1 MLPASAVASVCP
13 GDPGNPANVRV
24 LEAVFSEAEFAAVF
38 PRADPAYTYTNLLR
52 AVAAFPRVCRAEAE
66 CRATLAAV
74 FAHFQQETAG
84 LFYLE
89 EINKGEYCAS
99 WTPWVVDNFPCT
111 PGWLFQLFFSFF
123 MPFISPGKKYYGR
136 GAKQL
141 SWNYNYGAFSFAV
154 FGDPSVLL
162 RQVRRNIFGSRK
174 YFHLTINICS
184 PSWWPR
190 PGSTWP
196 PPSGSW

>member
-52 AVAAFPRVCRAEAE
+52 AVAALPRVCRAEAE

-111 PGWLFQLFFSFF
+111 PGW
-123 MPFISPGKKYYGR
+123 
-136 GAKQL
+136 
-141 SWNYNYGAFSFAV
+141 
-154 FGDPSVLL
+154 
-162 RQVRRNIFGSRK
+162 
-174 YFHLTINICS
+174 
-184 PSWWPR
+184 
-190 PGSTWP
+190 
-196 PPSGSW
+196 

>member
-1 MLPASAVASVCP
+1 MLPAEAVASVCP
-13 GDPGNPANVRV
+13 GDPVNPANVRV
-24 LEAVFSEAEFAAVF
+24 LEAVCSEAEFAAVF

-99 WTPWVVDNFPCT
+99 WTPWVVENFPCT
-111 PGWLFQLFFSFF
+111 PGCKCSFLFSC
-123 MPFISPGKKYYGR
+123 
-136 GAKQL
+136 
-141 SWNYNYGAFSFAV
+141 
-154 FGDPSVLL
+154 
-162 RQVRRNIFGSRK
+162 
-174 YFHLTINICS
+174 H
-184 PSWWPR
+184 
-190 PGSTWP
+190 
-196 PPSGSW
+196 

>member
-1 MLPASAVASVCP
+1 MLPAEAVASVCP
-13 GDPGNPANVRV
+13 GGPANPANVRV
-24 LEAVFSEAEFAAVF
+24 LEAVFGEAEFAAVF

-111 PGWLFQLFFSFF
+111 PGCKCSFLF
-123 MPFISPGKKYYGR
+123 PC
-136 GAKQL
+136 
-141 SWNYNYGAFSFAV
+141 
-154 FGDPSVLL
+154 
-162 RQVRRNIFGSRK
+162 
-174 YFHLTINICS
+174 H
-184 PSWWPR
+184 
-190 PGSTWP
+190 
-196 PPSGSW
+196 

>member
-1 MLPASAVASVCP
+1 MLPAEAVASVCP
-13 GDPGNPANVRV
+13 GDPANPANVRV
-24 LEAVFSEAEFAAVF
+24 LEAVCSEAEFAAVF

-89 EINKGEYCAS
+89 EINKGEYCAF

-111 PGWLFQLFFSFF
+111 PGFANALFFFHAINF
-123 MPFISPGKKYYGR
+123 HQ
-136 GAKQL
+136 A
-141 SWNYNYGAFSFAV
+141 
-154 FGDPSVLL
+154 
-162 RQVRRNIFGSRK
+162 RNI
-174 YFHLTINICS
+174 TAAA
-184 PSWWPR
+184 PSSC
-190 PGSTWP
+190 PGTTTTAPSP
-196 PPSGSW
+196 PPCSGTRACSCGR